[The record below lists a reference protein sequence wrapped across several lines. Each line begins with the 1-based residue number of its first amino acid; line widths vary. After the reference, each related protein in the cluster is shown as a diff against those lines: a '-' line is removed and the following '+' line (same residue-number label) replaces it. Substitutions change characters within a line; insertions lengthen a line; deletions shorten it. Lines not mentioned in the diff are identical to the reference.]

1 MSFPVTAE
9 ARTIAAERLTMGE
22 LRPDSTGWQG
32 QGMLDRWIDPGRQA
46 NICTVSMGLR
56 RGHRTCPTLLSGT
69 WVCNF
74 RYNGRFTNRRKS
86 MKRILLAGMIAA
98 LALGPAMAQ
107 ETCATKAVDKNGK
120 PLAGAALNS
129 FLKKCKREA
138 CEPKAVSAE
147 GKKLSGAAKN
157 SFMQKCERDA

>member
-1 MSFPVTAE
+1 
-9 ARTIAAERLTMGE
+9 
-22 LRPDSTGWQG
+22 
-32 QGMLDRWIDPGRQA
+32 
-46 NICTVSMGLR
+46 
-56 RGHRTCPTLLSGT
+56 
-69 WVCNF
+69 
-74 RYNGRFTNRRKS
+74 

-98 LALGPAMAQ
+98 LALCPAMAQ

-138 CEPKAVSAE
+138 CQPKAVSAE